1 MTKNISVIIPVY
13 NAENTIVKCLDSL
26 ANQSISQK
34 YYEVI
39 CVDDGS
45 FDNSFATLTAYNDI
59 KNFITFTQPNSGPA
73 RARNNGVEKARGNIL
88 LFTDSDCILDYYW
101 IHEMTKPFDESDVFG
116 VQGRYKT
123 KQKQI
128 ISQFEQIEIENSY
141 RKMEIIGNIDS
152 IGTYSAAYNKKI
164 FSKFNGYNEKYK
176 KASGEDF
183 ELSYRISNSGY
194 RLVFNK
200 NAICYHKHPEKLIE
214 YLKIKLKR
222 GIWRALIYKN
232 VQNKILSDSYT
243 SNVLKLQF
251 VSVLLLILS
260 LPILFININYYIYPA
275 FCLVVFLFLCIP
287 FVLFSYK
294 YNKAIALISPFII
307 FLRSLFFIM
316 GISIGVFKLM
326 IKR

>member
-1 MTKNISVIIPVY
+1 
-13 NAENTIVKCLDSL
+13 
-26 ANQSISQK
+26 
-34 YYEVI
+34 
-39 CVDDGS
+39 
-45 FDNSFATLTAYNDI
+45 
-59 KNFITFTQPNSGPA
+59 
-73 RARNNGVEKARGNIL
+73 
-88 LFTDSDCILDYYW
+88 
-101 IHEMTKPFDESDVFG
+101 MTKPFEESNVVG

-141 RKMEIIGNIDS
+141 RKMAIIGNIDS
-152 IGTYSAAYNKKI
+152 VGTYSAAYNKKI
-164 FSKFNGYNEKYK
+164 FSAFNGYNEKYK

-200 NAICYHKHPEKLIE
+200 NAVCYHKHPEKLIE

-260 LPILFININYYIYPA
+260 LPILF
-275 FCLVVFLFLCIP
+275 
-287 FVLFSYK
+287 
-294 YNKAIALISPFII
+294 
-307 FLRSLFFIM
+307 LRY
-316 GISIGVFKLM
+316 ISIDTTRLLSQAFFA
-326 IKR
+326 